1 MSNGKNREPFRGEN
15 WSPYSGHIK
24 YKMSTPSVS
33 SLFYASKNIKHL
45 LVVIFVEKRQY
56 GGFVFLK
63 KGINAIMGL
72 AINLI
77 LMAVGLFRCI
87 IRHFYRIEIHL
98 NKLWSSGMSCLHIK
112 YKYKIGKEGRSEEH
126 EIVSYCKKE
135 RGFYSLISLIPL

>member
-1 MSNGKNREPFRGEN
+1 
-15 WSPYSGHIK
+15 
-24 YKMSTPSVS
+24 MSTPSVS

-77 LMAVGLFRCI
+77 LMAVGLFSCI
-87 IRHFYRIEIHL
+87 IRHL
-98 NKLWSSGMSCLHIK
+98 C
-112 YKYKIGKEGRSEEH
+112 
-126 EIVSYCKKE
+126 
-135 RGFYSLISLIPL
+135 